1 MKKIIAFVMAL
12 VLSLSLVACG
22 GVDKQPA
29 IDAFNKTSTAF
40 NEVAAI
46 INADIESWDAE
57 SVEAM
62 TEMANVLQQH
72 GSLLSSN
79 QEISEESLAE
89 MIAWY
94 GEVDQW
100 VASVKEIVEAQ

>member
-1 MKKIIAFVMAL
+1 MKKIIAFVLAL

-22 GVDKQPA
+22 GADKQPA

-72 GSLLSSN
+72 GELLSSN

-94 GEVDQW
+94 AEVDQW
-100 VASVKEIVEAQ
+100 VASVKALLEGE

>member
-1 MKKIIAFVMAL
+1 MKKIVAFVLAL

-22 GVDKQPA
+22 GADKQPA
-29 IDAFNKTSTAF
+29 IDAFNKTSAAF

-57 SVEAM
+57 SVEVM
-62 TEMANVLQQH
+62 KEMASVLQQH
-72 GSLLSSN
+72 GALLSSN

-94 GEVDQW
+94 AEVDQW

>member
-1 MKKIIAFVMAL
+1 MKKILAFVLAL

-22 GVDKQPA
+22 GANKQPA
-29 IDAFNKTSTAF
+29 IDAFNKTSAAF

-57 SVEAM
+57 SVEVM
-62 TEMANVLQQH
+62 KEMASVLQQH
-72 GSLLSSN
+72 GALLSSN

-94 GEVDQW
+94 AEVDQW
-100 VASVKEIVEAQ
+100 VASVKALLEGE

>member
-1 MKKIIAFVMAL
+1 MKKIVAFVLAL

-22 GVDKQPA
+22 GADKQPA

-72 GSLLSSN
+72 GSLLSST
-79 QEISEESLAE
+79 QEISEESLSE

-94 GEVDQW
+94 AEVDQW

>member
-1 MKKIIAFVMAL
+1 MKKIVAFVLAL

-22 GVDKQPA
+22 GADKQPA

-94 GEVDQW
+94 AEVDQW

>member
-22 GVDKQPA
+22 GADKQPA

-46 INADIESWDAE
+46 INADIESWDEE
-57 SVEAM
+57 SVEVM
-62 TEMANVLQQH
+62 TEMANVLKQH
-72 GSLLSSN
+72 GELLSSN

-94 GEVDQW
+94 AEVDQW

>member
-1 MKKIIAFVMAL
+1 MKKIVAFVLAL

-22 GVDKQPA
+22 GADKQPA

-94 GEVDQW
+94 AEVDQW
-100 VASVKEIVEAQ
+100 VASVKEIVDAQ

>member
-1 MKKIIAFVMAL
+1 MKKIVAFVLAL

-22 GVDKQPA
+22 GADKQPA
-29 IDAFNKTSTAF
+29 IDAFNKTSAAF

-57 SVEAM
+57 SVEVM
-62 TEMANVLQQH
+62 KEMAGVLQQH
-72 GSLLSSN
+72 GELLSSN

-94 GEVDQW
+94 AEVDQW
-100 VASVKEIVEAQ
+100 VASVKALLEGE

>member
-1 MKKIIAFVMAL
+1 MKKIVAFVLAL

-22 GVDKQPA
+22 GADKQPA

>member
-1 MKKIIAFVMAL
+1 MKKIIAFVLAL

-22 GVDKQPA
+22 GADKQPA
-29 IDAFNKTSTAF
+29 IDAFNKTSAAF

-57 SVEAM
+57 SVEVM
-62 TEMANVLQQH
+62 KEMASVLQQH
-72 GSLLSSN
+72 GALLSSN

-94 GEVDQW
+94 AEVDQW
-100 VASVKEIVEAQ
+100 VASVKALLEGE

>member
-1 MKKIIAFVMAL
+1 MKKILAFVLAL

-22 GVDKQPA
+22 GADKQPA
-29 IDAFNKTSTAF
+29 IDAFNKTSAAF

-57 SVEAM
+57 SVEVM
-62 TEMANVLQQH
+62 KEMASVLQQH
-72 GSLLSSN
+72 GALLSSN

-94 GEVDQW
+94 AEVDQW
-100 VASVKEIVEAQ
+100 VASVKALLEGE

>member
-1 MKKIIAFVMAL
+1 MKKIIAFAL
-12 VLSLSLVACG
+12 AMVLALSLVACG
-22 GVDKQPA
+22 GPDKQPA

-57 SVEAM
+57 SIATM

-72 GSLLSSN
+72 GELLSSDK
-79 QEISEESLAE
+79 EISEETLAE
-89 MIAWY
+89 MIALY
-94 GEVDQW
+94 GEIDQW

>member
-1 MKKIIAFVMAL
+1 MKKIVAFVLAL

-22 GVDKQPA
+22 GADKQPA

-72 GSLLSSN
+72 GELLSSN

-94 GEVDQW
+94 AEVDQW

>member
-1 MKKIIAFVMAL
+1 MKKVIAFALAL

-22 GVDKQPA
+22 GADKQPA

-57 SVEAM
+57 SVEVM
-62 TEMANVLQQH
+62 KEMAEVLKQH
-72 GSLLSSN
+72 GDLLSSDK
-79 QEISEESLAE
+79 EITEESLAE

-100 VASVKEIVEAQ
+100 VASIKEILEAE